1 MKVACKQNLQK
12 NDILPPQSD
21 RKSAMLTVPI
31 AHQNLQNPLSKFVFL
46 LFGPSWMC
54 ISGAIYCSICVD
66 PVQPTFFVWFFVA
79 FWEKCSPP
87 SLGSMI
93 FKAACMQNFEKLTFW
108 PSKLIEQVPLW
119 EHLLH
124 LKINKNAWRNVQFLF
139 MAPLGKLGFALC
151 ATSPT
156 FWKVFSHFRLV
167 LSAYT
172 AHASSHTV
180 PKCCRNMHSM
190 ALFPF
195 VNRWSA
201 CIVHHNS

>member
-1 MKVACKQNLQK
+1 MLRWLYTQYVFVFLVFEKMPCWDYLLQLEICKSPRE
-12 NDILPPQSD
+12 IC
-21 RKSAMLTVPI
+21 
-31 AHQNLQNPLSKFVFL
+31 VFL

-66 PVQPTFFVWFFVA
+66 PAQPTFFDRCFVF

-93 FKAACMQNFEKLTFW
+93 FKAACMQNFEKLTPW

-119 EHLLH
+119 KDLLH
-124 LKINKNAWRNVQFLF
+124 FKINKNASKNEYFLF

-156 FWKVFSHFRLV
+156 FWKVFSNFRLV
-167 LSAYT
+167 SDVTFWKAF
-172 AHASSHTV
+172 V
-180 PKCCRNMHSM
+180 PSC
-190 ALFPF
+190 L
-195 VNRWSA
+195 
-201 CIVHHNS
+201 